1 MVKGKPFNLK
11 ESVGYADGSI
21 VSKTLI
27 KKRLLIFA
35 RQILHKS
42 VVYFA
47 IVIILVSELQE
58 LGNKYGYL

>member
-1 MVKGKPFNLK
+1 MQLELFKKG
-11 ESVGYADGSI
+11 
-21 VSKTLI
+21 I
-27 KKRLLIFA
+27 KKMRLLIFA

>member
-1 MVKGKPFNLK
+1 MYRQKYYMQLELFKKG
-11 ESVGYADGSI
+11 
-21 VSKTLI
+21 I
-27 KKRLLIFA
+27 KKMRLLIFA